1 MCQAEK
7 VMCSSECNNTA
18 AIIGGVVAVVFIV
31 TAALTT
37 AVVILRSCRGHYSTP
52 KTRTRYYITS
62 VYQTVLIQLS
72 VYRGLADVPAAT
84 DQALELSKFSE
95 ATYV

>member
-1 MCQAEK
+1 M
-7 VMCSSECNNTA
+7 
-18 AIIGGVVAVVFIV
+18 FIV

-37 AVVILRSCRGHYSTP
+37 AVVVVLILRSCRGHYSTP
-52 KTRTRYYITS
+52 KTRTGYITS

-72 VYRGLADVPAAT
+72 VYRELADVPAAT